1 MNRSR
6 KQSSTNYPMN
16 FFMALADDHITGAEG
31 LTPTVT
37 ISKNGGAFAAPDGA
51 VTEIGNGW
59 YSLAGDADDRSTLGE
74 FLLHAEAETADPA
87 DEKYTIESHDPF
99 NLAEP
104 GAEMDLIDAPN
115 ATAVTAIQSGLAT
128 AVWNYLTTALTVTG
142 SVGKL
147 LTDNI
152 DAPISE
158 AGGGSGLDAA
168 GVRAAVGLSTANL
181 DTQLSTINSNVDA
194 ILVDTSTTIPAL
206 INADSGAG
214 AISWTY
220 TLTDSDDGTPIDGA
234 EVWVTTDAAGE
245 DVVASG
251 STNSFGVV
259 TFMLD
264 AGAYYFWRKCSGYN
278 FNNPDLETVS

>member
-1 MNRSR
+1 
-6 KQSSTNYPMN
+6 MN
-16 FFMALADDHITGAEG
+16 FFMADSTDHIAGKTGLE
-31 LTPTVT
+31 PTVT
-37 ISKNGGAFAAPDGA
+37 ISKNGGAFAAAAGA

-59 YSLAGDADDRSTLGE
+59 YSLAGNATDRNTLGE
-74 FLLHAEAETADPA
+74 FLLHSSATGADPA

-104 GAEMDLIDAPN
+104 GDEMSVSDKTGFSLS
-115 ATAVTAIQSGLAT
+115 TAGIKSIWDFLTVDVTAAIASFANLFKT
-128 AVWNYLTTALTVTG
+128 
-142 SVGKL
+142 
-147 LTDNI
+147 NI
-152 DAPISE
+152 DAKVSE

-168 GVRAAVGLSTANL
+168 GVRAAIGLATANL
-181 DTQLSTINSNVDA
+181 DTQLTA
-194 ILVDTSTTIPAL
+194 ILEDTGTTIPGL

-214 AISWTY
+214 AISYSY
-220 TLTDSDDGTPIDGA
+220 TLTDADDGTPIDGA
-234 EVWVTTDAAGE
+234 EVWVTTDAAGV

>member
-1 MNRSR
+1 
-6 KQSSTNYPMN
+6 MN

-104 GAEMDLIDAPN
+104 GAEMDLIDVPN
-115 ATAVTAIQSGLAT
+115 ATAITAIQSGLAT

>member
-6 KQSSTNYPMN
+6 KQSSHDYPMN
-16 FFMALADDHITGAEG
+16 FFMALAADHITGATG

-37 ISKNGGAFAAPDGA
+37 ISKNGGAFDAPSGA

-59 YSLAGDADDRSTLGE
+59 YSLAGNATDRNTIGE
-74 FLLHAEAETADPA
+74 FLLHASATGADPA

-104 GAEMDLIDAPN
+104 GDEMDLIDTPN
-115 ATAVTAIQSGLAT
+115 ATAVSAIQSGLAT
-128 AVWNYLTTALTVTG
+128 AANQATIISA
-142 SVGKL
+142 
-147 LTDNI
+147 
-152 DAPISE
+152 ISE

-234 EVWVTTDAAGE
+234 EVWVTTDAAGV

>member
-1 MNRSR
+1 MIKSR
-6 KQSSTNYPMN
+6 KQSSTTYPIN
-16 FFMALADDHITGAEG
+16 IFLADLSDHITGKTG

-37 ISKNGGAFAAPDGA
+37 ISKNGGAFAAAAGA

-59 YSLAGDADDRSTLGE
+59 YSLAGNATDRETLGE
-74 FLLHAEAETADPA
+74 LLIHAEASGADPFDGQYCIVDFNPFIFKPPVSLSAA
-87 DEKYTIESHDPF
+87 DVSGNVPVD
-99 NLAEP
+99 
-104 GAEMDLIDAPN
+104 
-115 ATAVTAIQSGLAT
+115 VSAIQSGLAT
-128 AVWNYLTTALTVTG
+128 GTNVSDAQTAIISAVNAATPEIDFPTAVEIRQEMDG
-142 SVGKL
+142 NS
-147 LTDNI
+147 
-152 DAPISE
+152 
-158 AGGGSGLDAA
+158 
-168 GVRAAVGLSTANL
+168 
-181 DTQLSTINSNVDA
+181 TQLAA
-194 ILVDTSTTIPAL
+194 ILEDTGTTIPGL